1 MLRAIIVDDE
11 ILVRATLEKMVDWA
25 AEGFQLAGCYA
36 NGQAALEA
44 MERCPADLVFTD
56 IKMPVCS
63 GLEFIDGVHAL
74 GLAPHIVVLS
84 AFDEFPLVKQA
95 FKKGAADYVLKQEI
109 VPARMLELVREAR
122 AALCAGGDAP
132 APAPGAAPLRD
143 TNAILQDVIFHNAL
157 PGELPGLEQGY
168 VVACF
173 FLDEIYREMARLGTD
188 VNATLTQPLTKLV
201 MQMPQF
207 RSTDGFYSFDMS
219 RHFLFYSLAQPGRTV
234 EKARTFLAQVQ
245 RAWKNY
251 MNISCTVGMAAPH
264 AEPETSFYTVLEQA
278 ETNTTLRYVLGPGR
292 IYDESYYPQFDPVTA
307 LRQAKSCMPFIRAV
321 MEADFANT
329 TLRYVLGPGRIYD
342 ESYYPQFDPV
352 TALRQA
358 KSCMP
363 FIRAVMEADFVQ
375 VEQYKN
381 ELVGYMQDLPLEQ
394 GQSLALLYLYNLY
407 YEMGFYD
414 MQVAYKLG
422 LDHRLYQRLRAI
434 ETQRDLVI
442 YFTSVLRRIMEYF
455 ESNYD
460 QQFPDPVLRAK
471 RFLDDSY
478 MRADLTLGEVA
489 QRSGYNEKYFCTL
502 FKKRFDISYS
512 DYLTGLRIAA
522 ARELLEKTNM
532 RMYEVCDAVGYN
544 SVEHFLRTFKR
555 ATGQT
560 PLQYRKENVKKHQ

>member
-1 MLRAIIVDDE
+1 MLRAMIVDDE

-157 PGELPGLEQGY
+157 PGELQG
-168 VVACF
+168 
-173 FLDEIYREMARLGTD
+173 
-188 VNATLTQPLTKLV
+188 
-201 MQMPQF
+201 
-207 RSTDGFYSFDMS
+207 
-219 RHFLFYSLAQPGRTV
+219 
-234 EKARTFLAQVQ
+234 
-245 RAWKNY
+245 
-251 MNISCTVGMAAPH
+251 
-264 AEPETSFYTVLEQA
+264 LEQA

-321 MEADFANT
+321 MEADFA
-329 TLRYVLGPGRIYD
+329 
-342 ESYYPQFDPV
+342 
-352 TALRQA
+352 
-358 KSCMP
+358 
-363 FIRAVMEADFVQ
+363 Q

-502 FKKRFDISYS
+502 FKKRFDVSYS

>member
-1 MLRAIIVDDE
+1 MLRAMIVDDE

-122 AALCAGGDAP
+122 AALCAGGDAL

-219 RHFLFYSLAQPGRTV
+219 RHFLFYSLAQPGRTM

-321 MEADFANT
+321 MEADFA
-329 TLRYVLGPGRIYD
+329 
-342 ESYYPQFDPV
+342 
-352 TALRQA
+352 
-358 KSCMP
+358 
-363 FIRAVMEADFVQ
+363 Q

-502 FKKRFDISYS
+502 FKKRFDVSYS